1 MLALLYD
8 IHGNLPALDAGL
20 ADARGRGAGAWLL
33 GGDVVAF
40 GGDPVAVDARLA
52 ELAPATWIRGN
63 TDRWL
68 ADQSDLG
75 DGEQPMRAAV
85 LACRAALG
93 DARAGVL
100 AALPPSAPLPAASG
114 GGTAWHASPVSDL
127 RSFLPRPG
135 EDEGELLDGVRDPRL
150 VFGHTHL
157 PFRRVAAGGVELV
170 NPGSVGLPFDGDR
183 RAAYALV
190 HPGGALELRRV
201 AYDTEATI
209 ARLEEA
215 FDQERAWVR
224 AFAGRLRDAHP

>member
-8 IHGNLPALDAGL
+8 IHGNLPALQAVL
-20 ADARGRGAGAWLL
+20 ADARARGAGEWLL

-40 GGDPVAVDARLA
+40 GGDPVAVDGLLG

-68 ADQSDLG
+68 ADQSDFG
-75 DGEQPMRAAV
+75 SGEEPMRDAV
-85 LACRAALG
+85 LACRSELG
-93 DARAGVL
+93 DARADAL
-100 AALPPSAPLPAASG
+100 ASLPASAPLPPASG

-127 RSFLPRPG
+127 RSFLPEPAD
-135 EDEGELLDGVRDPRL
+135 DEAELLAGVRDPRL

-190 HPGGALELRRV
+190 DEDGDVEHRRVDYDWQAARGAVLAAAGGAPWGNV
-201 AYDTEATI
+201 I
-209 ARLEEA
+209 ARRLAEA
-215 FDQERAWVR
+215 R
-224 AFAGRLRDAHP
+224 P